1 MKITVKFFG
10 SFRQRFS
17 REPLDLDL
25 PEGSRAG
32 DVVPRVEER
41 FPEFARLGYA
51 PLLAVNDA
59 FQNASMPL
67 QDGDRVNLFPPVHGG
82 APAL

>member
-17 REPLDLDL
+17 REPLDLEL

-32 DVVPRVEER
+32 DVLPHLGER
-41 FPEFARLGYA
+41 FPGLRELGYA
-51 PLLAVNDA
+51 PLLAVNES
-59 FQNASMPL
+59 FQQASTPL
-67 QDGDRVNLFPPVHGG
+67 RDGDRVNLFPPVHGG
-82 APAL
+82 AGNR

>member
-17 REPLDLDL
+17 REPLEIDL

-32 DVVPRVEER
+32 DVVPRVGER
-41 FPEFARLGYA
+41 FPEFKELGYA

-59 FQNASMPL
+59 FQDASTPL

-82 APAL
+82 APTR

>member
-17 REPLDLDL
+17 REPMDLEL

-32 DVVPRVEER
+32 DVVPRVGER
-41 FPEFARLGYA
+41 FPEFAGLGYK

-59 FQNASMPL
+59 FQEASTPL
-67 QDGDRVNLFPPVHGG
+67 RDGDRVNLFPPVHGG
-82 APAL
+82 LPGC